1 MSTATENE
9 RLILEAAESEFLA
22 KGFNGAKTTAIA
34 QKAGVTHAMLHY
46 YYRTKENLFDKVF
59 REKSQ
64 MIAHSF
70 EMILNDHLSFEGIIK
85 NFVRTH
91 FQFVKQNPRLANFI
105 CNEVLNNKANRDIL
119 HDSIFPKLTQIY
131 TLVAELVDEEIAK
144 GTIKPIKPLDL
155 ILNIVS
161 LNICTFMTYPLM
173 KDYAPDYSDAE
184 YEQLLKEREESN
196 VQFIWNA
203 LRK

>member
-1 MSTATENE
+1 MSAETENE
-9 RLILEAAESEFLA
+9 RLILEAAESEFLE
-22 KGFNGAKTTAIA
+22 KGFNGAKTTSIA

-70 EMILNDHLSFEGIIK
+70 EIILNDRLPFEDTVK
-85 NFVRTH
+85 NFVRAH
-91 FQFVKQNPRLANFI
+91 FQFVKQNPRLVNFLY
-105 CNEVLNNKANRDIL
+105 NEVLSNKANRDIL
-119 HDSIFPKLTQIY
+119 HDSVFPTLTKIY
-131 TLVAELVDEEIAK
+131 TLVAKLVDEEIAK

-161 LNICTFMTYPLM
+161 LNIFTFMAYPLM
-173 KDYAPDYSDAE
+173 KDYAPDYNDAM
-184 YEQLLKEREESN
+184 YEQLLREREESN

>member
-1 MSTATENE
+1 MSAETENE
-9 RLILEAAESEFLA
+9 RLILEAAESEFLE
-22 KGFNGAKTTAIA
+22 KGFSGAKTIAIA

-64 MIAHSF
+64 MIARSF
-70 EMILNDHLSFEGIIK
+70 EIILNDHLPFEATVK

-91 FQFVKQNPRLANFI
+91 FQFVKQNPRLVNFLY
-105 CNEVLNNKANRDIL
+105 NEVLSNKANRDIL
-119 HDSIFPKLTQIY
+119 HESVFPTLTKIY
-131 TLVAELVDEEIAK
+131 TLVAKLVDEEIAK
-144 GTIKPIKPLDL
+144 GTIKPIKPFDL

-161 LNICTFMTYPLM
+161 LNICTFMAYPLM
-173 KDYAPDYSDAE
+173 KDYAPDYSDAV